1 MAAGALLS
9 TGPLSIMTL
18 IKFLLVGVALN
29 CAVVFADTLNQSS
42 AVLARGKNFEIH
54 RPQLDEAWA
63 IYAAKMSR
71 GGQLP
76 DEPRASVEAKLLNHI
91 VETQILL
98 QKATAEEKKQAL
110 DATEKLLVDSR
121 KRFATEDDF
130 TAWLKMMG
138 MAPEVYRRRMIE
150 QRTSE
155 LVIDREIGPKVS
167 VSDEQLKK
175 YYDDN
180 AAAFDRPEQVRGRQI
195 FFSIKDALGEQP
207 LPDDKKKE
215 KEILANKVKARLDK
229 GEDFFT
235 LYQEFSEEPWA
246 KDQVPGD
253 EMLYVKG
260 QMPAE
265 FDAAAFSLKTNEI
278 SGVVA
283 TKLGYH
289 IIRVSAHQPA
299 ERLPLAEAAPRLKE
313 FLVDEEIK
321 KQMPAYL
328 EKIRKEATVEILT
341 GTTTAAAPVEN

>member
-1 MAAGALLS
+1 M
-9 TGPLSIMTL
+9 
-18 IKFLLVGVALN
+18 LVGVALN
-29 CAVVFADTLNQSS
+29 CTVVFADTSNQSA
-42 AVLARGKNFEIH
+42 AVLARGKNFEVH
-54 RPQLDEAWA
+54 RDQLDEAWA

-76 DEPRASVEAKLLNHI
+76 DEPRASVEAKLLNHVI
-91 VETQILL
+91 ETQILL

-121 KRFATEDDF
+121 KRFASEDDF
-130 TAWLKMMG
+130 NAWLKMMG

-155 LVIDREIGPKVS
+155 LVIDREIGPNVS
-167 VSDEQLKK
+167 VSEEQLKK
-175 YYDDN
+175 YYNDN
-180 AAAFDRPEQVRGRQI
+180 APAFGHPEQVRGLQI
-195 FFSIKDALGEQP
+195 FFSIKDPAGEQS

-215 KEILANKVKARLDK
+215 KEMLANKLKVRLDK

-235 LYQEFSEEPWA
+235 LYKEFSEEPWA
-246 KDQVPGD
+246 KEQVPGD
-253 EMLYVKG
+253 DMLYVKG

-278 SGVVA
+278 SGVIA

-289 IIRVSAHQPA
+289 IVRISAHQPA
-299 ERLPLAEAAPRLKE
+299 GQLPLSEVAPRLKE
-313 FLVDEEIK
+313 FLLDEEIK

-328 EKIRKEATVEILT
+328 EKIKKESAVEILPSA
-341 GTTTAAAPVEN
+341 TAAAGTAVAN

>member
-1 MAAGALLS
+1 MR
-9 TGPLSIMTL
+9 L

-29 CAVVFADTLNQSS
+29 CAVVFAGTVNQSA
-42 AVLARGKNFEIH
+42 AVLARGKNFEVH
-54 RPQLDEAWA
+54 RDQLDEAWA
-63 IYAAKMSR
+63 IYAAKMSH

-98 QKATAEEKKQAL
+98 QKATDEEKKEAL
-110 DATEKLLVDSR
+110 DATEKLLVDSH
-121 KRFATEDDF
+121 KRFASDDDF
-130 TAWLKMMG
+130 NNWIKMMG
-138 MAPEVYRRRMIE
+138 MTTEVYRRRMIE

-155 LVIDREIGPKVS
+155 LVIDREVGPTVS

-180 AAAFDRPEQVRGRQI
+180 APAFDRPEQVRGLQI
-195 FFSIKDALGEQP
+195 FFSINDASGEQP
-207 LPDDKKKE
+207 LPDDKKEE

-235 LYQEFSEEPWA
+235 LYKEFSEEAWA
-246 KDQVPGD
+246 KEQVPGD
-253 EMLYVKG
+253 DMLYVKG

-278 SGVVA
+278 SGVIA

-299 ERLPLAEAAPRLKE
+299 GKMSLAEVTPRLKE
-313 FLVDEEIK
+313 FLLDEEIK

-328 EKIRKEATVEILT
+328 EKIKKEAAVEILT
-341 GTTTAAAPVEN
+341 TTTSAAVTPVKN